1 MPGGRYYDPNDPNMD
16 SQSQPQ
22 QMEDADQ
29 EQMRSLNASL
39 QSQPWYRQWRA
50 SHPGVLS
57 DANQSNLTGILR
69 QNGYRVP
76 QGLRVDHT
84 GNIVPEPG
92 VPGWKFALL
101 ASEMIAPMFL
111 PATLPAVAA
120 GAGASAGAGAGASAL
135 PVIGA
140 GLAPASYVVPSAVL
154 PGIGGIGAAGVGTA
168 GAGLASSSYVV
179 PSAAL
184 PAGGG
189 MSGLSTAG
197 LAPSSYVVPNAALP
211 AAGGSGVP
219 GAGAG
224 MTTLDKVNTVG
235 KGVNYVTD
243 FFRNR
248 SQGKANQEA
257 LNYQRAAD
265 IAKNKLLADQRAE
278 DQEIARKKVERD
290 QLQWDAQQAEIKRKA
305 DLEESRFAESEARKA
320 PYRAGG
326 MQTLARL
333 NAGTQ
338 PTRTPYQSQFMGPR

>member
-1 MPGGRYYDPNDPNMD
+1 MAYTSKQLD
-16 SQSQPQ
+16 SRS
-22 QMEDADQ
+22 ERDQ
-29 EQMRSLNASL
+29 VNVRL
-39 QSQPWYRQWRA
+39 RA
-50 SHPGVLS
+50 SPEWRSTIQSFGLNPDGPLKLTKTQQQAVARRFGLPES
-57 DANQSNLTGILR
+57 DFHIDPA
-69 QNGYRVP
+69 
-76 QGLRVDHT
+76 
-84 GNIVPEPG
+84 GNINDFH
-92 VPGWKFALL
+92 GWKGLPTAAKVAIIAGAAVGGFAALPG
-101 ASEMIAPMFL
+101 AMIGTGAGSTIGAL
-111 PATLPAVAA
+111 T
-120 GAGASAGAGAGASAL
+120 GAGAL
-135 PVIGA
+135 PVAGA

-154 PGIGGIGAAGVGTA
+154 SAGGGIGAAGVGTA

-211 AAGGSGVP
+211 AAGGT

-224 MTTLDKVNTVG
+224 MTTLDKINTAG
-235 KGVNYVTD
+235 KGVNYATS

-248 SQGKANQEA
+248 ALDKTAKEA

-265 IAKNKLLADQRAE
+265 IAKNKLLAEQRLE

-305 DLEESRFAESEARKA
+305 DLEDSRFAESEARKA